1 MYDTITEPLTPFPL
15 IQESPGARAERV
27 NRYELDRLAKILLI
41 GLRIDGP
48 GSFAGC
54 DAIKH
59 GKL

>member
-54 DAIKH
+54 DAI
-59 GKL
+59 